1 MRKPF
6 LVSCAFA
13 GLVAVLGVP
22 AQSQPVAPSRVQITR
37 AVDDNARV
45 ALAGNTRPEVRDKAN
60 DRGLVP
66 DSMPLAHMQLLM
78 RRPAAQEQA
87 LEAAIDQL
95 YDAHS
100 PSFHHWL
107 TATQI
112 GQQYGPAAQDTQTV
126 TAWLAGKG
134 FTVNSVDATGMVV
147 DFSGTAGQ
155 VRTALRTEIQYL
167 TVKGAK
173 HIANMGDP
181 QIPAALAPAVAG
193 IVSLHDFRP
202 RKLSKPRPNYT
213 FNAGGQAWQA
223 VVPADLATIYNLTP
237 LFTAG
242 ITGKGETIVVIEDTD
257 VWSTADWNKFRS
269 VFGLAGYTS
278 GSFTTVHP
286 SNKPTKGNCVDPGV
300 NGDDGEATLDAEWA
314 SASAPNAAIEMA
326 SCLDTTTTFGG
337 LIALQNLVNTPTP
350 PPIVSISY
358 GECEA
363 YLVAAGNLAY
373 YTVYQQA
380 AAEGVSVFV
389 SAGDEG
395 AASCDYGEENAFQG
409 IAVSGFA
416 STPYNVAV
424 GGTDF
429 GDAYANTVNK
439 YWNKTNSATFGSA
452 LSYVPE
458 IPWNDACAGTLGA
471 IALTGSST
479 TYGSLGFCNSWKGS
493 PFLDVVA
500 GSGGPSGCALGAS
513 SPTSWAAVS
522 GTCKGYAKPAWQA
535 GLGVPADGVRDIPD
549 ISLFAADGVWGHY
562 YVFCFTD
569 FYNGGA
575 PCTGAPSNWAGA
587 GGTSFAA
594 PILAGIQA
602 LVDQKK
608 AAREGNPNPV
618 YYALAA
624 TEYGAKG
631 NANCNSTLGVKVKA
645 TCVFYDIT
653 LGDMDVN
660 CVGPFDCYLPSA
672 HEGVLS
678 TSSKAYKPAFT
689 TGTGWDFATGI
700 GSLNANNLVNAWP

>member
-1 MRKPF
+1 MRNPI
-6 LVSCAFA
+6 LVSCTLVGLIAAFGTAA
-13 GLVAVLGVP
+13 G
-22 AQSQPVAPSRVQITR
+22 AQSIGPSRPQITH
-37 AVDDNARV
+37 AVDDANRV
-45 ALAGNTRPEVRDKAN
+45 PLAGNTRPEVQNKAN

-87 LEAAIDQL
+87 LETAIDQL

-100 PSFHHWL
+100 QSFHHWL
-107 TATQI
+107 TAAQI
-112 GQQYGPAAQDTQTV
+112 GQQYGPAAQDAQTV

-134 FTVNSVDATGMVV
+134 FTVNAIDPTGMVV

-155 VRTALRTEIQYL
+155 VRTALHTEIHYL
-167 TVKGAK
+167 NVQGVR
-173 HIANMGDP
+173 HIANMTDP
-181 QIPAALAPAVAG
+181 QIPAALAPAVSG
-193 IVSLHDFRP
+193 IVSLQDFRP
-202 RKLSKPRPNYT
+202 HKLSKPRPNYT
-213 FNAGGQAWQA
+213 YNAQGQAWQA

-242 ITGKGETIVVIEDTD
+242 TTGKGQTIVVIEDTD
-257 VWSTADWNKFRS
+257 VYSPSDWSKFRS
-269 VFGLAGYTS
+269 AFGLAGYTF

-286 SNKPTKGNCVDPGV
+286 SNQPAHGNCVDPGV
-300 NGDDGEATLDAEWA
+300 NGDDGEAILDAEWA
-314 SASAPNAAIEMA
+314 SASAPNAAIELA
-326 SCLDTTTTFGG
+326 SCNDTRTTFGG
-337 LIALQNLVNTPTP
+337 LIALQNIVAAPNP

-363 YLVAAGNLAY
+363 YLGAAGNLAY

-389 SAGDEG
+389 AAGDEG
-395 AASCDYGEENAFQG
+395 AASCDYGEASAFQG

-439 YWNKTNSATFGSA
+439 YWSKTNTAAFGSA

-458 IPWNDACAGTLGA
+458 IPWNDSCASTLGA

-479 TYGSLGFCNSWKGS
+479 TYGRSGFCNSWTGS
-493 PFLDVVA
+493 QFLDVVG

-513 SPTSWAAVS
+513 SPSSWAAVS
-522 GTCKGYAKPAWQA
+522 GSCKGYAKPKWQT
-535 GLGVPADGVRDIPD
+535 GVGVPADGVRDIPD
-549 ISLFAADGVWGHY
+549 VSLFAADGIWGHY

-569 FYNGGA
+569 RYNGGA

-624 TEYGAKG
+624 TENGAKG
-631 NANCNSTLGVKVKA
+631 NAGCDSTRGKTVKS

-653 LGDMDVN
+653 LGDMDVPCN
-660 CVGPFDCYLPSA
+660 GPFDCYLPSG

-678 TSSKAYKPAFT
+678 TSSKAYDPAYA
-689 TGTGWDFATGI
+689 TGAGWDFATGI